1 MKFEKN
7 ILCIGAGYVGGPTM
21 TKIAEKC
28 PAYKVTVVDIN
39 KERIDAWNARFQI
52 GGEELKRLRHGSAGK
67 WEVHNRLAG

>member
-28 PAYKVTVVDIN
+28 PVHRT
-39 KERIDAWNARFQI
+39 
-52 GGEELKRLRHGSAGK
+52 LTS
-67 WEVHNRLAG
+67 EVHIVTRAAD